1 MKLTKKI
8 KKEEKMLVEEYQY
21 RAVITKLIES
31 RGYKVSVQRR
41 TGLNEWTKVRCGLKG
56 VAFPTKTAAEAVARQ
71 RMQIQKSLDAKY
83 LQETVSYVIFDD

>member
-1 MKLTKKI
+1 MLKKP

-21 RAVITKLIES
+21 RAVITKLIEN

-56 VAFPTKTAAEAVARQ
+56 VAFSSKSSAEEKARQ
-71 RMQIQKSLDAKY
+71 KMKEQKSLDAKM
-83 LQETVSYVIFDD
+83 LEETASYVIYDN

>member
-1 MKLTKKI
+1 MLKKP
-8 KKEEKMLVEEYQY
+8 KKEQEMLVEEYQY
-21 RAVITKLIES
+21 RAVITRLTDD
-31 RGYKVSVQRR
+31 RGYKASVQRR

-56 VAFPTKTAAEAVARQ
+56 VAFPTKLEAELTAKH